1 MFENNVYVQCR
12 MASGLSLELS
22 PGSLEDMLNKGLSD
36 CVASL
41 FSESVPVPFSNVE
54 IHSVSQETQPI
65 PAKWTTEVG
74 IEDEAV
80 FFEAREE
87 VEERR
92 PVEASC
98 SESDSPHEDWDGQR
112 FFHASVEKLGLSMA
126 QLAKLVES
134 ETEIAAV
141 YGSSLVD
148 LSRAKKIVK
157 NELKEYDNAFKV
169 AMGHEPSRGDKEPMR
184 QLYTLYRKIRE
195 MIVRME
201 ASSSVPAPSPQA
213 VIPRVD
219 RERTAMEDRLE
230 ALYAEKQ
237 QLRTVLNDFQNK
249 FMQEQGRRIK
259 YHRDIVTIDREYRQY
274 KQVKEEISKL
284 ENQLG
289 RTPPSR
295 KQSSNDF
302 FL

>member
-1 MFENNVYVQCR
+1 MS
-12 MASGLSLELS
+12 SGLSLELS
-22 PGSLEDMLNKGLSD
+22 TIEDMLNKGLSD

-41 FSESVPVPFSNVE
+41 FSESVPIPFSHVE
-54 IHSVSQETQPI
+54 IHSVSQETHPI
-65 PAKWTTEVG
+65 PAKWPTEVG

-87 VEERR
+87 VENRLST
-92 PVEASC
+92 EASC
-98 SESDSPHEDWDGQR
+98 SDSDSLQEEWDGVR
-112 FFHASVEKLGLSMA
+112 FFHASVEKLGLNMA
-126 QLAKLVES
+126 RLAKLVES
-134 ETEIAAV
+134 ETEIASM
-141 YGSSLVD
+141 YGSSQVD

-157 NELKEYDNAFKV
+157 NELKEYDNSFKNS
-169 AMGHEPSRGDKEPMR
+169 MGHEPSRADKEPMR

-195 MIVRME
+195 MIVHLE
-201 ASSSVPAPSPQA
+201 ALTSVPAPSPQA
-213 VIPRVD
+213 VMPRVD
-219 RERTAMEDRLE
+219 RERTSMEDRLE

-259 YHRDIVTIDREYRQY
+259 YHRDIVSIDREYRQY

-295 KQSSNDF
+295 KQSGNDF
-302 FL
+302 FI